1 MPQNELLSVS
11 INIQTNEDCLSS
23 SFDSR
28 VVETIEKEFGYRCW
42 SQVKTIVAVSGGPDS
57 VALLRGMLSLAQ
69 LHGDRQPKNLI
80 VAHVDHGLRGPES
93 DGDAEF
99 VRALSNQ
106 FGLEF
111 VLANSVAIKSKDNP
125 FGGGPSEE
133 SLRNFRYDNLLAT
146 ATQLGARYV
155 VTGHNLNDQ
164 IETILFRIFRATGI
178 AGLSGIPPVRLGN
191 DSVSIIRPLLN
202 VRRWEIESYLE
213 EIEQD
218 YRVDSSNASSV
229 YQRNFLRNEL
239 IPLIESRFGASVEQ
253 SLLRLAGQARE
264 ANEFIAEHAERLGNA
279 ITSETPNSIE
289 LDCSKLDSQ
298 PPIVVRQF
306 LVQIWTRKKWP
317 RQAMGFDWWEKICV
331 GITAP
336 QTGDQ
341 ESLVLNMP
349 GGIRF
354 SRTENLATITS

>member
-57 VALLRGMLSLAQ
+57 VALLRGMLALAQ

-111 VLANSVAIKSKDNP
+111 VLANSVALLSATGTNAQAAQKT
-125 FGGGPSEE
+125 GGGPSEE

-164 IETILFRIFRATGI
+164 IETILFRIFRGTGT
-178 AGLSGIPPVRLGN
+178 
-191 DSVSIIRPLLN
+191 VSYTHLTLPTILL
-202 VRRWEIESYLE
+202 V
-213 EIEQD
+213 
-218 YRVDSSNASSV
+218 
-229 YQRNFLRNEL
+229 
-239 IPLIESRFGASVEQ
+239 
-253 SLLRLAGQARE
+253 
-264 ANEFIAEHAERLGNA
+264 
-279 ITSETPNSIE
+279 
-289 LDCSKLDSQ
+289 
-298 PPIVVRQF
+298 
-306 LVQIWTRKKWP
+306 
-317 RQAMGFDWWEKICV
+317 
-331 GITAP
+331 
-336 QTGDQ
+336 
-341 ESLVLNMP
+341 
-349 GGIRF
+349 
-354 SRTENLATITS
+354 